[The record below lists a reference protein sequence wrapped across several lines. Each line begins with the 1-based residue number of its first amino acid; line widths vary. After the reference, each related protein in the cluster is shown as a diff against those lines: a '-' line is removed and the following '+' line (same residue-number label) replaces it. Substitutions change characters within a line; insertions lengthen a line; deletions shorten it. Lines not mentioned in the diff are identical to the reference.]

1 MSERSGVTAHTFD
14 DDVLARVLASV
25 GRHLDTDGDATT
37 AALPVRR
44 VRRRALAVA
53 AVLVIALLLVAAI
66 PPARRAVA
74 DWLGIGSTTVV
85 HVPADGAPIVH
96 PPITSGLTPIDAAE
110 AERRLGRPLPDTTSS
125 QLGAPQA
132 LLAMPEGGVL
142 MVWAEGAS
150 TLWVHD
156 ADMPAGVLVKKLI
169 GSEQQARWVDG
180 VGDGVVAV
188 TGDHVLVTPHRTI
201 AAGTVL
207 LWTDGPTEY
216 RLESDLPLDVMITV
230 ARELR

>member
-1 MSERSGVTAHTFD
+1 MSTFD
-14 DDVLARVLASV
+14 DDVLGRVLASA
-25 GRHLDTDGDATT
+25 GRHLDTDGDA
-37 AALPVRR
+37 
-44 VRRRALAVA
+44 AVA
-53 AVLVIALLLVAAI
+53 AAPRTRRVHHRVLAIAAAVVIALALVAAI
-66 PPARRAVA
+66 APARRAVA

-85 HVPADGAPIVH
+85 HVPADGAPVVH
-96 PPITSGLTPIDAAE
+96 PPITSSLAPIDAAD
-110 AERRLGRPLPDTTSS
+110 AERRLGRPLPDTTST

-142 MVWAEGAS
+142 MVWADGAS

-156 ADMPAGVLVKKLI
+156 ADLPAGVLVKKLI
-169 GSEQQARWVDG
+169 GLDQQARYVDG
-180 VGDGVVAV
+180 VGDGAFAV

-216 RLESDLPLDVMITV
+216 RLESDLPLDTMIAV
-230 ARELR
+230 ARQLG